1 MTGRNG
7 AVTDVEGLAV
17 FLAGP
22 SSAAITGQ
30 LIYADAGFSVH

>member
-1 MTGRNG
+1 
-7 AVTDVEGLAV
+7 V

-22 SSAAITGQ
+22 AAAAITGQ